1 MSTAQMYRLPLA
13 LFLALLIGCAGNQRV
28 PDLPKKET
36 PSEAL
41 KKPWDTAMETCHVDP
56 IAITVVCPAED
67 FRTVMKS
74 CVSIWEQKGL
84 CESRLTEAIKLGLV
98 DKAELE
104 ARAYDLQ
111 AKLDSPW
118 RSPWLWGAIGLS
130 VGLVVGVGTSLGTK

>member
-1 MSTAQMYRLPLA
+1 MNTGHAFSLWFG
-13 LFLALLIGCAGNQRV
+13 LFSLLLSSCSGVSNSVSRV
-28 PDLPKKET
+28 NEET
-36 PSEAL
+36 PPEAL
-41 KKPWDTAMETCHVDP
+41 KQPWRHMMKCCHVDP
-56 IAITVVCPAED
+56 NAVTVVCPAED
-67 FRTVMKS
+67 FRTAMKS

-118 RSPWLWGAIGLS
+118 RQWYLWLLVGAAAGTA
-130 VGLVVGVGTSLGTK
+130 VGVGVSLGTK